1 MLALL
6 FSFILI
12 VISGILLLYTL
23 LYLIQGRL
31 LFLSRPIK
39 TTIQQ
44 WIAQNYPESELTI
57 QTPDKTQLHG
67 WLLKK
72 PSIEK
77 SPLVIYFGGNSE
89 EVSGNAYHFE
99 RFDGDWALLLI
110 NYRSY
115 GLSKGKP
122 SEKNLKND
130 AIAIYD
136 AIIQRSDIDSH
147 CIVAMGRSLGT
158 GIAIHLAAHRPLN
171 GLILVTPYDSITRV
185 IQRIM
190 PYIPVYQLLKHPFN
204 SLALAPE
211 ITTPTLALVGQQDTL
226 IPPDHAYCLE
236 AEWGGEI
243 EIELIKHANHDNI
256 SDTEIYWEKIRYFL
270 ARLFLNR

>member
-6 FSFILI
+6 FTLI
-12 VISGILLLYTL
+12 SIITCVVILLYAG
-23 LYLIQGRL
+23 LYLIQDRL
-31 LFLSRPIK
+31 LFLSRPIQ

-44 WIAQNYPESELTI
+44 WIAQTYPQSEITLRAA
-57 QTPDKTQLHG
+57 DKTQLHG

-72 PSIEK
+72 PDIEK
-77 SPLVIYFGGNSE
+77 SPLVIYFGGNAE
-89 EVSGNAYHFE
+89 EVSGMAYHFE

-110 NYRSY
+110 NYRGY

-136 AIIQRSDIDSH
+136 TITQRSDINTD

-158 GIAIHLAAHRPLN
+158 GVAIHLAAHRPLN
-171 GLILVTPYDSITRV
+171 GLILVSPYDSITRV
-185 IQRIM
+185 MQRHL
-190 PYIPVYQLLKHPFN
+190 PYIPISQLLKHPFN
-204 SLALAPE
+204 SLALAPS
-211 ITTPTLALVGQQDTL
+211 ITTPMLALVGQQDTL

-236 AEWGGEI
+236 EKWGGEI
-243 EIELIKHANHDNI
+243 DIQLIKHTNHDNI
-256 SDTEIYWEKIRYFL
+256 SDIEIYWEKIRYFL
-270 ARLFLNR
+270 ARIFLNR